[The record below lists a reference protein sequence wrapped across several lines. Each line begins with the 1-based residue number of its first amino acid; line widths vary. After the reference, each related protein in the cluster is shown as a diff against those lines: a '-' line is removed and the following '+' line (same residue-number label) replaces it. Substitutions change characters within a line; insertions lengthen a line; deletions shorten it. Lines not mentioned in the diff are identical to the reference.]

1 MTPKDQLGQL
11 GLVCCVS
18 QHSRPGAPETWEG
31 QQGSSSSIKKQ
42 AHRPSGRGSRL
53 PSPPPPHDAHA
64 AACWKDWR
72 ASFQSHPGRS
82 NWSYHRL
89 ISLKYSTRLVI
100 NTVLVTSCATG
111 HWLA

>member
-1 MTPKDQLGQL
+1 VTPKDQRGQL
-11 GLVCCVS
+11 GLVCWVS

-72 ASFQSHPGRS
+72 PSFQSHPGRS
-82 NWSYHRL
+82 NWSYDRL
-89 ISLKYSTRLVI
+89 ISLNFSTRLVLYLTC
-100 NTVLVTSCATG
+100 N
-111 HWLA
+111 